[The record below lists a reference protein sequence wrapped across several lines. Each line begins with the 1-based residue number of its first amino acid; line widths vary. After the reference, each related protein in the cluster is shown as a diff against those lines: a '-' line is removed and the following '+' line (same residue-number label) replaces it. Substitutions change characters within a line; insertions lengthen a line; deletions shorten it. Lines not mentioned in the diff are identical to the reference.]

1 MSHTAVFPLLTVDRN
16 KFMLSLFVC
25 ICEFR
30 TGIMTF
36 SHVYTFFR
44 GTHSIFYFSV
54 APVVRVKM
62 WGSFT
67 VTAEEELWHGPLC
80 SLCLLSWPSCFEV
93 WMAVVMNAALFIRTL
108 TVEEGG
114 WLCSWQCFLLSLC
127 VQIQIQETHTKGPE
141 PLNPVLWLTQTLF
154 VDLNFPTALDTV
166 VKSFISASGAAC
178 GRAVKKPFVIV
189 SSVVFC
195 KNTLNFILII
205 LTRLDWFFSQVPR
218 GVYSDSMQCDFWNIS
233 GCTTRY
239 RRVFN
244 GYLWAESFSALVDVT
259 QQMFKAEGWHGQR
272 QNCDL
277 VKDLKRAQINDSLY
291 HSLWNLSE

>member
-16 KFMLSLFVC
+16 KFRLSLFVC

-44 GTHSIFYFSV
+44 GTHSIFDFSV

-127 VQIQIQETHTKGPE
+127 VQIQIQETQNKRPWTTE
-141 PLNPVLWLTQTLF
+141 PRSLANTNAVCWLEFSHCIRHRGKVLYICQW
-154 VDLNFPTALDTV
+154 
-166 VKSFISASGAAC
+166 C
-178 GRAVKKPFVIV
+178 
-189 SSVVFC
+189 
-195 KNTLNFILII
+195 
-205 LTRLDWFFSQVPR
+205 
-218 GVYSDSMQCDFWNIS
+218 
-233 GCTTRY
+233 
-239 RRVFN
+239 
-244 GYLWAESFSALVDVT
+244 
-259 QQMFKAEGWHGQR
+259 
-272 QNCDL
+272 
-277 VKDLKRAQINDSLY
+277 
-291 HSLWNLSE
+291 SLWESCEKAFCHCFVCRFLQKHIELYFDHFNKAGLIFFTGSTGCLLWQHAMWFLKHLRVHNQIQKGV

>member
-16 KFMLSLFVC
+16 KFRLSLFVC
-25 ICEFR
+25 ICEFK

-44 GTHSIFYFSV
+44 GTHSIFDFSV

-67 VTAEEELWHGPLC
+67 VTAEGELWHGPLC

-93 WMAVVMNAALFIRTL
+93 WMAVVMNAPLFIRTL

-166 VKSFISASGAAC
+166 VKSFISASGAA
-178 GRAVKKPFVIV
+178 VKKPFVIV

-205 LTRLDWFFSQVPR
+205 FTRLDWFQPCNRFHGVFTLTACNVIFETSQGAQP
-218 GVYSDSMQCDFWNIS
+218 DTE
-233 GCTTRY
+233 GCLMDICEL
-239 RRVFN
+239 N
-244 GYLWAESFSALVDVT
+244 HSQPLLMLLS
-259 QQMFKAEGWHGQR
+259 K
-272 QNCDL
+272 C
-277 VKDLKRAQINDSLY
+277 LKLRDDTDKGKTVI
-291 HSLWNLSE
+291 W

>member
-1 MSHTAVFPLLTVDRN
+1 MFD
-16 KFMLSLFVC
+16 
-25 ICEFR
+25 
-30 TGIMTF
+30 
-36 SHVYTFFR
+36 
-44 GTHSIFYFSV
+44 FSV

-67 VTAEEELWHGPLC
+67 VTAQEELWHCPLC

-93 WMAVVMNAALFIRTL
+93 WMAVVMNAPLFIRTL

-114 WLCSWQCFLLSLC
+114 WLCSGQCFLLSLC

-166 VKSFISASGAAC
+166 VKSFISASGARLWESCEKAFC
-178 GRAVKKPFVIV
+178 HCFVCRFLQKHIELY
-189 SSVVFC
+189 FDHFY
-195 KNTLNFILII
+195 KAGLI
-205 LTRLDWFFSQVPR
+205 FFSEVPR
-218 GVYSDSMQCDFWNIS
+218 GVYSDSMRRDLWNIS
-233 GCTTRY
+233 GRTTRY
-239 RRVFN
+239 RRLFN

-259 QQMFKAEGWHGQR
+259 EQMFKAEGWHGQR

-277 VKDLKRAQINDSLY
+277 VKKNLKRAQINDSLY